1 MSKAVLISI
10 RPKWCEKIISGEK
23 TIEVRKTRPKMD
35 TPFKCYIYKC
45 GNGKV
50 VGEFLCDQI
59 ININGAGRIPSDAA
73 RPTCLE
79 PAELHQYLGAAT
91 GFGWHISNL
100 RIYDHPRD
108 LWEFT
113 GLRQTKFGLAP
124 GPITRPP
131 QSWRYVE
138 EELWN
143 DAELCGGFD
152 RLREL
157 AEADKDG
164 RVVVLPCKVGE
175 TVYFVN
181 AKQILE
187 FAVVGY
193 AVDETGI
200 SWVDSEHVDKIG
212 NTNERTFSPDRF
224 GKNTFFTREEAE
236 KALQEMEGKKD
247 GKT

>member
-1 MSKAVLISI
+1 MKAVLISI

-23 TIEVRKTRPKMD
+23 TIEVRKTRPKLE
-35 TPFKCYIYKC
+35 TTFKCYIYCTKNAKMQFWTGPRYSYVDDHSHNAFDRC

-50 VGEFLCDQI
+50 IGEFLCDEI

-79 PAELHQYLGAAT
+79 PAELHQHLGAAT
-91 GFGWHISNL
+91 GFGWHISDL

-113 GLRQTKFGLAP
+113 GLRQTKYGLAP

-143 DAELCGGFD
+143 D
-152 RLREL
+152 
-157 AEADKDG
+157 
-164 RVVVLPCKVGE
+164 
-175 TVYFVN
+175 
-181 AKQILE
+181 
-187 FAVVGY
+187 
-193 AVDETGI
+193 
-200 SWVDSEHVDKIG
+200 
-212 NTNERTFSPDRF
+212 
-224 GKNTFFTREEAE
+224 
-236 KALQEMEGKKD
+236 
-247 GKT
+247 

>member
-10 RPKWCEKIISGEK
+10 RPEWCEKIINGRK

-59 ININGAGRIPSDAA
+59 ININGAGRIPSDVA

-79 PAELHQYLGAAT
+79 PAELHRYLGAAT
-91 GFGWHISNL
+91 GFGWRISDL
-100 RIYDHPRD
+100 RVYDHPRD

-143 DAELCGGFD
+143 D
-152 RLREL
+152 
-157 AEADKDG
+157 
-164 RVVVLPCKVGE
+164 
-175 TVYFVN
+175 
-181 AKQILE
+181 
-187 FAVVGY
+187 
-193 AVDETGI
+193 
-200 SWVDSEHVDKIG
+200 
-212 NTNERTFSPDRF
+212 
-224 GKNTFFTREEAE
+224 
-236 KALQEMEGKKD
+236 
-247 GKT
+247 

>member
-10 RPKWCEKIISGEK
+10 RPKWCEKIINGRK

-50 VGEFLCDQI
+50 IVEFLCDEI

-100 RIYDHPRD
+100 KIYDTPRE
-108 LWEFT
+108 LREFYAVPNEVEVA
-113 GLRQTKFGLAP
+113 LKAKP
-124 GPITRPP
+124 KPITRPP

-138 EELWN
+138 EP
-143 DAELCGGFD
+143 
-152 RLREL
+152 
-157 AEADKDG
+157 K
-164 RVVVLPCKVGE
+164 
-175 TVYFVN
+175 
-181 AKQILE
+181 
-187 FAVVGY
+187 
-193 AVDETGI
+193 
-200 SWVDSEHVDKIG
+200 
-212 NTNERTFSPDRF
+212 
-224 GKNTFFTREEAE
+224 
-236 KALQEMEGKKD
+236 
-247 GKT
+247 